1 MFCNN
6 EYEGARKSMK
16 AKLVI
21 ISAPSGAG
29 KSTIVRHLLQKGINL
44 EFSISATTRPPRGK
58 EKDGKEYYFLSVE
71 EFRRR
76 IENGDFIEWEEVY
89 KDQFY
94 GTLKSEIDRIWSR
107 GNHVLFDV
115 DVKGGIN
122 LKKIFGLDAI
132 SIFIMP
138 PSAEELE
145 KRLIQRGTD
154 NPEKIKMRVA
164 KAEDEMKLTDQF
176 DNIVLNKWLEQA
188 QNEVYKIVSSFI
200 NS

>member
-1 MFCNN
+1 
-6 EYEGARKSMK
+6 MK
-16 AKLVI
+16 GKLII

-164 KAEDEMKLTDQF
+164 KAEEEMKLTDQF

-188 QNEVYKIVSSFI
+188 QNEVYRIVSSFI

>member
-1 MFCNN
+1 MYYNN

-44 EFSISATTRPPRGK
+44 EFSISATTRAPRGK

-188 QNEVYKIVSSFI
+188 QNEVYRIVSSFI